1 MLSDGMFDDFF
12 CFVLFCMSTT
22 DSVAVG
28 WGLHMALLTQ
38 KCAWSASCH
47 CAFRQV
53 IPVLICGWKE
63 GRLFGGSAALDQC
76 ELSGMSSSLSGRGW
90 CQLGAV
96 DYDFAVEDLEKH
108 GKTRDFSTVL
118 LRGPLE
124 FVTHHFS
131 DVVFHQHILPFT
143 DTQSVG
149 AKRKFKTVQPTMR
162 TVTSADRLVEHS
174 LCRMRHVYRK

>member
-1 MLSDGMFDDFF
+1 MI
-12 CFVLFCMSTT
+12 FVLFCMSTT

-108 GKTRDFSTVL
+108 GKTRDFFTVL